1 MRLQVDKRRNEILE
15 ELGRDANVSVNALAE
30 KFDVTTETIRK
41 DLRFWEEK
49 GVLRKTHGG
58 AVFSAEDTVRH
69 ISKRLVE
76 NVDAKNLLAEKA
88 LEYIPERGVIFLD
101 SGSTMLCLAKR
112 VSILSGLTIVTNSII
127 IANTLS
133 ESKNT
138 VLLAGGRV
146 WGETLG
152 TVGLWAT
159 SALASIRLDVAFI
172 GCSGIIGFDGP
183 TVEGLADAEVKRTVL
198 SRARLSVALADSE
211 KFKTSGLISFCTWK
225 DIGLLITNA
234 DADPAVCA
242 EIGEHTEVVKV

>member
-1 MRLQVDKRRNEILE
+1 MRLQAEKRRNEVLE
-15 ELGRDANVSVNALAE
+15 ELGRDENISVNELAE
-30 KFDVTTETIRK
+30 KFGVTTETIRK

-76 NVDAKNLLAEKA
+76 NVEAKNRLAEKA
-88 LEYIPERGVIFLD
+88 LEYIPERGVVFLD

-112 VSILSGLTIVTNSII
+112 VNLLAGLTIVTNSII

-138 VLLAGGRV
+138 ILLAGGKV
-146 WGETLG
+146 WGDTMG

-159 SALASIRLDVAFI
+159 NALSSIRLDVAFV

-198 SRARLSVALADSE
+198 SRAKLSVALADSD
-211 KFKTSGLISFCTWK
+211 KFKTSGLMAFCSWK
-225 DIGLLITNA
+225 DIGVLITNA
-234 DADPAVCA
+234 DADPQTCA
-242 EIGEHTEVVKV
+242 ELADLTDVVKV